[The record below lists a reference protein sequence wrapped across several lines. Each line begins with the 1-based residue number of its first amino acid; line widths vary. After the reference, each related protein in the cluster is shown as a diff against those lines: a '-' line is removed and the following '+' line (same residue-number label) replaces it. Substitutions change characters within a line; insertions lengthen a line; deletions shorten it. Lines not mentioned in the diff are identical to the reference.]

1 MIEKIELLES
11 LMNNKP
17 SQVIIDG
24 LMCIH
29 LCLDVAVTGNDDL
42 IKAIENGR
50 G

>member
-24 LMCIH
+24 LTCIH
-29 LCLDVAVTGNDDL
+29 MSLDVAVTGNDDL
-42 IKAIENGR
+42 IKALENGR

>member
-1 MIEKIELLES
+1 MIEQIEHLES
-11 LMNNKP
+11 MMNNKP

-29 LCLDVAVTGNDDL
+29 MCLDIAVTGNDDL